1 MDIFGNFHLEGRIQG
16 IQNKNKNVH
25 QMINLCKER
34 AFKDVTIICKDGT
47 SQTNSLLLAAIFP
60 LVREIFQSLHYSEEN
75 IFISLPDALT
85 RDVDG
90 LFEAI
95 YTEKESFLVGKDIL
109 NLLNNRDYVCES
121 DDEILDIKNFK
132 VDIDETE
139 DFKVDYDGDNFD
151 NLDDLIETVDPL
163 ENEDDD
169 NIHKEPQLIKFSKAE
184 GPKTVKSRKRSN
196 NKNDKLSVIESIGR
210 RRCTRCKSFIPLSEY
225 DEHIKEHAE
234 RENSK
239 KCPHCD
245 YTSSYGKR
253 NVDRHIIAKHIIAK
267 HPEKSKTCQKFFKD
281 GKKLCTRCKSLIPL
295 SEYEQHIQE
304 HAERE
309 KVVCNICGLL
319 LCSKS
324 SLEGHIAAKH
334 TDTVRERKFFCEE
347 CGAGFWQNSHYRIHM
362 RNMHTSSKLPCPHCG
377 EKIKPIYLNR
387 HISSVH
393 TPDSEKKHQCQ
404 DCGKGFHSKNLLEKH
419 RMNVHLKLRPYKCR
433 FGCDFAYNDLSN
445 RNHHEKKQHG
455 KLFTT
460 DSREKES
467 TGI

>member
-1 MDIFGNFHLEGRIQG
+1 MDNFGSIHLEGRIQG
-16 IQNKNKNVH
+16 IQKKNKNVH

-132 VDIDETE
+132 ADTDETE

-151 NLDDLIETVDPL
+151 NLDDLIERVDPL

-210 RRCTRCKSFIPLSEY
+210 RRCTRCKCFIPLSEY

-253 NVDRHIIAKHIIAK
+253 NVDRHITAKHIMAK

-281 GKKLCTRCKSLIPL
+281 GKKLCTRCKSFIPL

-309 KVVCNICGLL
+309 KV
-319 LCSKS
+319 
-324 SLEGHIAAKH
+324 AA
-334 TDTVRERKFFCEE
+334 
-347 CGAGFWQNSHYRIHM
+347 
-362 RNMHTSSKLPCPHCG
+362 
-377 EKIKPIYLNR
+377 
-387 HISSVH
+387 
-393 TPDSEKKHQCQ
+393 
-404 DCGKGFHSKNLLEKH
+404 
-419 RMNVHLKLRPYKCR
+419 
-433 FGCDFAYNDLSN
+433 
-445 RNHHEKKQHG
+445 
-455 KLFTT
+455 
-460 DSREKES
+460 
-467 TGI
+467 

>member
-1 MDIFGNFHLEGRIQG
+1 MDIFRSFHLEGRIQG
-16 IQNKNKNVH
+16 IQKKNKNVH

-151 NLDDLIETVDPL
+151 NLDDLIATVDPL

-196 NKNDKLSVIESIGR
+196 NKNS
-210 RRCTRCKSFIPLSEY
+210 
-225 DEHIKEHAE
+225 
-234 RENSK
+234 
-239 KCPHCD
+239 
-245 YTSSYGKR
+245 
-253 NVDRHIIAKHIIAK
+253 
-267 HPEKSKTCQKFFKD
+267 
-281 GKKLCTRCKSLIPL
+281 
-295 SEYEQHIQE
+295 
-304 HAERE
+304 
-309 KVVCNICGLL
+309 
-319 LCSKS
+319 
-324 SLEGHIAAKH
+324 
-334 TDTVRERKFFCEE
+334 
-347 CGAGFWQNSHYRIHM
+347 
-362 RNMHTSSKLPCPHCG
+362 
-377 EKIKPIYLNR
+377 
-387 HISSVH
+387 
-393 TPDSEKKHQCQ
+393 
-404 DCGKGFHSKNLLEKH
+404 
-419 RMNVHLKLRPYKCR
+419 
-433 FGCDFAYNDLSN
+433 
-445 RNHHEKKQHG
+445 
-455 KLFTT
+455 
-460 DSREKES
+460 
-467 TGI
+467 

>member
-1 MDIFGNFHLEGRIQG
+1 ME
-16 IQNKNKNVH
+16 
-25 QMINLCKER
+25 
-34 AFKDVTIICKDGT
+34 
-47 SQTNSLLLAAIFP
+47 
-60 LVREIFQSLHYSEEN
+60 
-75 IFISLPDALT
+75 
-85 RDVDG
+85 
-90 LFEAI
+90 
-95 YTEKESFLVGKDIL
+95 
-109 NLLNNRDYVCES
+109 
-121 DDEILDIKNFK
+121 
-132 VDIDETE
+132 
-139 DFKVDYDGDNFD
+139 
-151 NLDDLIETVDPL
+151 
-163 ENEDDD
+163 
-169 NIHKEPQLIKFSKAE
+169 
-184 GPKTVKSRKRSN
+184 
-196 NKNDKLSVIESIGR
+196 
-210 RRCTRCKSFIPLSEY
+210 
-225 DEHIKEHAE
+225 
-234 RENSK
+234 
-239 KCPHCD
+239 
-245 YTSSYGKR
+245 
-253 NVDRHIIAKHIIAK
+253 
-267 HPEKSKTCQKFFKD
+267 
-281 GKKLCTRCKSLIPL
+281 KKLCTRCKSLIPL